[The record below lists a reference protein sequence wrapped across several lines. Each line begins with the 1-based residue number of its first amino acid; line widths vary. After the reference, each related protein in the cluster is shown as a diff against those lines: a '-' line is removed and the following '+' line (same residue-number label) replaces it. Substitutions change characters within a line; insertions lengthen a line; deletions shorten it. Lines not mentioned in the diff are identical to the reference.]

1 MFRNLLIFIAVTL
14 TQAIPRPTAA
24 CPQENLTPTTPAV
37 QSSHQLPFRMLQQI
51 VHGHDMQKQ
60 FRAEIPPEQIA
71 AMKKAQADRSQRDS
85 EISGLSGKLN
95 MSPFTNRRLR
105 SAAELMAKENQ
116 NELHAEWLRII
127 TPEQQA
133 LLRRRNR
140 QVIFQASLESQ
151 QADRSLQ
158 ALGSGIGSE
167 VTRPGEQVER

>member
-1 MFRNLLIFIAVTL
+1 
-14 TQAIPRPTAA
+14 
-24 CPQENLTPTTPAV
+24 
-37 QSSHQLPFRMLQQI
+37 MLQQI

-95 MSPFTNRRLR
+95 MSPLTNRRLR
-105 SAAELMAKENQ
+105 STAELMAKESQ

-133 LLRRRNR
+133 ILRRRNR
-140 QVIFQASLESQ
+140 QVILQASLEIQ
-151 QADRSLQ
+151 QADRSRLSSLESIDQLITNEDYLSVIEQPWIQDLIEITDEQLAQIEDLQ
-158 ALGSGIGSE
+158 KIA
-167 VTRPGEQVER
+167 